1 MFIWNLLFRLLLALF
16 ISCLFSV
23 HLLHAKIYKWVD
35 EEGQVH
41 FSNVPHGT
49 ETEAIIDDKEDEI
62 SKNGFNEDIN
72 IEFLRRMVDD
82 YKKLPNIQWENRYLS
97 HVIEGAGKI
106 IDLQY
111 KKVSD
116 ISKVIFVFSDPK
128 YTFKKGFLYWRYIIK
143 IDFPGSKIALKY
155 KKGDRISFKGSV
167 KRMEFLEYHID
178 TDYRPFF
185 QDHIIYCDAIK
196 MDSP

>member
-1 MFIWNLLFRLLLALF
+1 MFIWNLLFRLLLVLF

-41 FSNVPHGT
+41 FSDVPHGT
-49 ETEAIIDDKEDEI
+49 ETEVIIDDREDEI
-62 SKNGFNEDIN
+62 SKNGFNEDID
-72 IEFLRRMVDD
+72 IEFLRKMVED

-128 YTFKKGFLYWRYIIK
+128 YTGYSVYWRYIIK
-143 IDFPGSKIALKY
+143 IDFPGPKIALKY

-167 KRMEFLEYHID
+167 KRMEFLEYDGD
-178 TDYRPFF
+178 TLYRTFY
-185 QDHIIYCDAIK
+185 QDHTIYCDAIK